1 VVKIATFA
9 KPETVRAKSLRA
21 FALTQRRR
29 KAAAALAVIIRKLTT
44 DRKLIKKM
52 QTNNNVI
59 LLTGGTSGIGLEM
72 VRQFYELDNKL
83 IVTSSNQEKL
93 DKLKIQFPKIEI
105 LVCNLGENVSVRK
118 LIDKCLVEYRDIN
131 IVINNAGIQNNYTW
145 TEEKD
150 GYNKIENEIQVNF
163 TSPMQII
170 YGLLPL
176 LTDKQNAAIINVSS
190 GLAFAPKKSAPIYCA
205 TKSAIHN
212 GTKALRYQLEN
223 TTVKVFEIIP
233 PLVDTAMTE
242 GRGKG
247 KISPKQLVDE
257 FIGNFQNNKF
267 ESNIGKTKLLR
278 FIQRIW
284 PKIADNILKNG

>member
-1 VVKIATFA
+1 
-9 KPETVRAKSLRA
+9 
-21 FALTQRRR
+21 
-29 KAAAALAVIIRKLTT
+29 
-44 DRKLIKKM
+44 M
-52 QTNNNVI
+52 QTINNVI

-72 VRQFYELDNKL
+72 LRQFYGLDNRL
-83 IVTSSNQEKL
+83 IVTSSNQENL
-93 DKLKIQFPKIEI
+93 DRLKIQFPKIETV
-105 LVCNLGENVSVRK
+105 VCNLGDKLSVHK
-118 LIDKCLVEYRDIN
+118 LIEKCLTEYTDIN
-131 IVINNAGIQNNYTW
+131 MVINNAGIQNNYMW

-150 GYNKIENEIQVNF
+150 GYNKIENEIRVNF

-176 LTDKQNAAIINVSS
+176 LTTKQNSAIVNVSS

-212 GTKALRYQLEN
+212 GTKALRYQLET

-247 KISPKQLVDE
+247 KISSKQLVDE
-257 FIGNFQNNKF
+257 FMGNLKNDKF

-278 FIQRIW
+278 FIQRIS
-284 PKIADNILKNG
+284 PKLADNILKNG

>member
-1 VVKIATFA
+1 
-9 KPETVRAKSLRA
+9 
-21 FALTQRRR
+21 
-29 KAAAALAVIIRKLTT
+29 
-44 DRKLIKKM
+44 M

-83 IVTSSNQEKL
+83 IVTSSNQENL
-93 DKLKIQFPKIEI
+93 GKLKIQFPKIETV
-105 LVCNLGENVSVRK
+105 VCDLGDNLSVRK
-118 LIDKCLVEYRDIN
+118 LIDKCLSEHNDIN
-131 IVINNAGIQNNYTW
+131 IVINNAGIQNNYIW

-150 GYNKIENEIQVNF
+150 GFYKIENEIRVNF

-176 LTDKQNAAIINVSS
+176 LTTKQNSAVINVSS
-190 GLAFAPKKSAPIYCA
+190 GLAFTPKKSAPIYCA

-223 TTVKVFEIIP
+223 STVKVFEIIP

-247 KISPKQLVDE
+247 KITPKQLVDE
-257 FIGNFQNNKF
+257 FLNNFKKDKF
-267 ESNIGKTKLLR
+267 ESNIGKVKLLK
-278 FIQRIW
+278 FIQRLL
-284 PKIADNILKNG
+284 PNVADNLMKNGR

>member
-1 VVKIATFA
+1 M
-9 KPETVRAKSLRA
+9 
-21 FALTQRRR
+21 
-29 KAAAALAVIIRKLTT
+29 KLSNNTI
-44 DRKLIKKM
+44 LI
-52 QTNNNVI
+52 
-59 LLTGGTSGIGLEM
+59 TGGTSGIGFEI
-72 VRQFYELDNKL
+72 VQQFYGLDNKL
-83 IVTSSNQEKL
+83 IVTSSNQDNL
-93 DKLKIQFPKIEI
+93 DKLKIQFPKIET
-105 LVCNLGENVSVRK
+105 LLCNLGDNISVRK
-118 LIDKCLVEYRDIN
+118 LIDKCLNEHSDIN

-145 TEEKD
+145 TEEKA
-150 GYNKIENEIQVNF
+150 GYNKIENEIRVNF

-176 LTDKQNAAIINVSS
+176 LTAKQNSAIVNVSS

-205 TKSAIHN
+205 TKAAIHN

-257 FIGNFQNNKF
+257 FIGNFENDKF

-278 FIQRIW
+278 FIQRIS
-284 PKIADNILKNG
+284 PKLADNILKKG

>member
-1 VVKIATFA
+1 
-9 KPETVRAKSLRA
+9 
-21 FALTQRRR
+21 
-29 KAAAALAVIIRKLTT
+29 
-44 DRKLIKKM
+44 M
-52 QTNNNVI
+52 QTYNNVI

-72 VRQFYELDNKL
+72 VRQFYELDNRL
-83 IVTSSNQEKL
+83 IVTSSNLNNL
-93 DKLKIQFPKIEI
+93 DKLKIKFPKIKTI
-105 LVCNLGENVSVRK
+105 VCNLGDNLSVRNF
-118 LIDKCLVEYRDIN
+118 INKCLVEHSDIN

-145 TEEKD
+145 TEDKD

-176 LTDKQNAAIINVSS
+176 LTAKQNSGIINVSS

-212 GTKALRYQLEN
+212 GTKALRYQLESSS
-223 TTVKVFEIIP
+223 VKVFEIIP

-247 KISPKQLVDE
+247 KITPKQLVDE
-257 FIGNFQNNKF
+257 FLRNFKKDKF

-278 FIQRIW
+278 FIQRIS

>member
-1 VVKIATFA
+1 
-9 KPETVRAKSLRA
+9 
-21 FALTQRRR
+21 
-29 KAAAALAVIIRKLTT
+29 
-44 DRKLIKKM
+44 
-52 QTNNNVI
+52 
-59 LLTGGTSGIGLEM
+59 M

-83 IVTSSNQEKL
+83 IVTSSKQANL
-93 DKLKIQFPKIEI
+93 DKLKEQFPNITI
-105 LVCNLGENVSVRK
+105 IVCNLGDTSSVLN
-118 LIDKCLVEYRDIN
+118 LINKCIKDHNDIN
-131 IVINNAGIQNNYTW
+131 VIINNAGIQNNYTW
-145 TEEKD
+145 TKEKD
-150 GYNKIENEIQVNF
+150 GYNKIENEICVNF
-163 TSPMQII
+163 TSPMKII

-176 LTDKQNAAIINVSS
+176 LTAKQNSAVINVSS

-247 KISPKQLVDE
+247 KITPRQLVDE
-257 FIGNFQNNKF
+257 FITNFKNNKF

-278 FIQRIW
+278 FIQRIS
-284 PKIADNILKNG
+284 PKLADKILKNG